1 MIKREQG
8 DEMTLAAEIDLM
20 HTRLLHDL
28 GHHELAIKAAET
40 IRRQAEEIERLRA
53 GLRKTNRLTTDPRYG
68 AAGFARRLL
77 VLPKASWD
85 MLCFLTQKLATRM
98 GLRRVST
105 AAAPP
110 G

>member
-68 AAGFARRLL
+68 AAGFARRLFSFCQ
-77 VLPKASWD
+77 KHRRI
-85 MLCFLTQKLATRM
+85 CF
-98 GLRRVST
+98 VF
-105 AAAPP
+105 
-110 G
+110 